1 MSELYITEQNKS
13 LSICGL
19 DKKHEGRY
27 LCRVKTENC
36 CKTAV
41 YNLTLSD
48 NSTAIPGTSVY
59 STLKTSFTA
68 KPDTSTAIPDT
79 SVYSTSNTSFTAKP
93 ESNTTLTSLTMTT
106 ERMTTVS
113 KTEGDRQTTA
123 NPTESPGGNMPTI
136 ILVIVVAA
144 ISITGIVIF
153 ILVRRQRTQHE
164 MRDRNAPST
173 TIAGPED
180 QNKEVVYTTVA
191 LNPVPSSSKPQIN
204 ETSEYATIKCTPGDP
219 TSTP

>member
-41 YNLTLSD
+41 YNLTLS
-48 NSTAIPGTSVY
+48 
-59 STLKTSFTA
+59 
-68 KPDTSTAIPDT
+68 DTSTAIPDT